1 MLKYMNE
8 FLNKLN
14 SCKSV
19 KDLIDIIPIKFLSL
33 TSLIVLCYLCLIP
46 YISSLTY
53 SFGTVVLYDGLTD
66 LLSTK
71 FSYCDHW
78 YRLQWTVLIL
88 SLLFIGYSFAK
99 AYYSGLSLKE
109 WIKKHKAVSCFGVVL
124 VLAFISFL
132 LSSNHQRSF
141 FGTGYRHDGLLS
153 YIMYLGVFCMAI
165 WLNDKHRRIL
175 CEVFMTVGCIMGL
188 LLIFPCDLFTT
199 WGSGTYATVFCQY
212 THFGSFMSMCIPCGM
227 YLFLTDKGGLI
238 RMLRIAQV
246 WLLFNTM
253 MVNATRATAVAVGG
267 VFILINVWGFM
278 LDKSKRKAVIVLDI
292 LLVLTVIFLNTDAH
306 LSERAKDNL
315 DVAEQIVLR
324 ENGGS
329 DIEALLDR
337 LTSYRY
343 TMWKKAVGYSLEK
356 PLFGWG
362 PDNLGELYYADG
374 LSFTDRPHNEFIQ
387 IGASLGIPCLIM
399 YCLGLINW
407 LIDMF
412 KKKDII
418 CIVCIGYLICSVF
431 SNSMFYTTPYFYMF
445 LGLTYGIINK

>member
-1 MLKYMNE
+1 MLKIIVH
-8 FLNKLN
+8 KLN
-14 SCKSV
+14 TFE
-19 KDLIDIIPIKFLSL
+19 DLLYFLQSKKI
-33 TSLIVLCYLCLIP
+33 SLICLIILIYLTVIP
-46 YISSLTY
+46 LFSSISFFNSEFIFIDDITL
-53 SFGTVVLYDGLTD
+53 

-141 FGTGYRHDGLLS
+141 FGTGYRHDGFLS

-165 WLNDKHRRIL
+165 WLNNKHRRIL
-175 CEVFMTVGCIMGL
+175 CEVFVAVGCIMGL

-267 VFILINVWGFM
+267 VFILINVWGFVW
-278 LDKSKRKAVIVLDI
+278 DKSKRKAVIVLDI
-292 LLVLTVIFLNTDAH
+292 LLFLTIVFLNTDAH

-343 TMWKKAVGYSLEK
+343 TMWKKAAGYSLEK

-399 YCLGLINW
+399 YCLGLFNW

-412 KKKDII
+412 KKKDMI

>member
-1 MLKYMNE
+1 
-8 FLNKLN
+8 
-14 SCKSV
+14 
-19 KDLIDIIPIKFLSL
+19 
-33 TSLIVLCYLCLIP
+33 
-46 YISSLTY
+46 
-53 SFGTVVLYDGLTD
+53 
-66 LLSTK
+66 
-71 FSYCDHW
+71 
-78 YRLQWTVLIL
+78 
-88 SLLFIGYSFAK
+88 
-99 AYYSGLSLKE
+99 
-109 WIKKHKAVSCFGVVL
+109 
-124 VLAFISFL
+124 
-132 LSSNHQRSF
+132 
-141 FGTGYRHDGLLS
+141 
-153 YIMYLGVFCMAI
+153 
-165 WLNDKHRRIL
+165 
-175 CEVFMTVGCIMGL
+175 
-188 LLIFPCDLFTT
+188 
-199 WGSGTYATVFCQY
+199 
-212 THFGSFMSMCIPCGM
+212 
-227 YLFLTDKGGLI
+227 
-238 RMLRIAQV
+238 MLRIAQV

-292 LLVLTVIFLNTDAH
+292 LFVLTVVFLNTDAH

>member
-1 MLKYMNE
+1 MLKNI
-8 FLNKLN
+8 KT
-14 SCKSV
+14 V
-19 KDLIDIIPIKFLSL
+19 KELLDVIDTKYISLS
-33 TSLIVLCYLCLIP
+33 SLCILLYICLIP
-46 YISSLTY
+46 LIASLTCGDVR
-53 SFGTVVLYDGLTD
+53 FFKGDGAPTQ
-66 LLSTK
+66 LLSST
-71 FSYCDHW
+71 FPYSDHW

-88 SLLFIGYSFAK
+88 SLLFIGYSLAK
-99 AYYSGLSLKE
+99 SYYSGLGLKE
-109 WIKKHKAVSCFGVVL
+109 WIKKHKAVGCFGVVL

-165 WLNDKHRRIL
+165 WLNNKHRRIL
-175 CEVFMTVGCIMGL
+175 CEVFVAVGCIMGL

-199 WGSGTYATVFCQY
+199 WGSGTYATIFCQY
-212 THFGSFMSMCIPCGM
+212 THFGSFMSMCIPCGI
-227 YLFLTDKGGLI
+227 YLFLKDKGGI
-238 RMLRIAQV
+238 IKILRIAQV

-267 VFILINVWGFM
+267 VFILVNVWGFVS
-278 LDKSKRKAVIVLDI
+278 DKSKRKSVIVLDI
-292 LLVLTVIFLNTDAH
+292 LLVLTVMFLHTDAH

-315 DVAEQIVLR
+315 SVAEQIVLR
-324 ENGGS
+324 EDGGS
-329 DIEALLDR
+329 DIEVLLDR

-343 TMWKKAVGYSLEK
+343 TMWKKAIGYSLDK

-387 IGASLGIPCLIM
+387 IAASLGIPCLIM
-399 YCLGLINW
+399 YCFGLFNW

>member
-1 MLKYMNE
+1 
-8 FLNKLN
+8 
-14 SCKSV
+14 
-19 KDLIDIIPIKFLSL
+19 
-33 TSLIVLCYLCLIP
+33 
-46 YISSLTY
+46 
-53 SFGTVVLYDGLTD
+53 
-66 LLSTK
+66 
-71 FSYCDHW
+71 
-78 YRLQWTVLIL
+78 
-88 SLLFIGYSFAK
+88 
-99 AYYSGLSLKE
+99 
-109 WIKKHKAVSCFGVVL
+109 
-124 VLAFISFL
+124 
-132 LSSNHQRSF
+132 
-141 FGTGYRHDGLLS
+141 
-153 YIMYLGVFCMAI
+153 MYLGVFCMAI
-165 WLNDKHRRIL
+165 WLNNKHRRIL
-175 CEVFMTVGCIMGL
+175 CEVFVAVGCLMGL
-188 LLIFPCDLFTT
+188 LLIFSCDLFTT
-199 WGSGTYATVFCQY
+199 WGSGTYATIFCQY

-292 LLVLTVIFLNTDAH
+292 LLVLTVVFLNTDAH

-343 TMWKKAVGYSLEK
+343 TMWKKAIGYSLEK

-399 YCLGLINW
+399 YCLGLFNW

-412 KKKDII
+412 KKKDMI

>member
-1 MLKYMNE
+1 MKIVPNLQKIDAI
-8 FLNKLN
+8 
-14 SCKSV
+14 
-19 KDLIDIIPIKFLSL
+19 KDLIHVINRDVLSLSSLIILLYFVFIPFLS
-33 TSLIVLCYLCLIP
+33 S
-46 YISSLTY
+46 ISFDKT
-53 SFGTVVLYDGLTD
+53 LYMILDD
-66 LLSTK
+66 KNILLSNY
-71 FSYCDHW
+71 FPYSNHW

-124 VLAFISFL
+124 VLAFVSFL

-227 YLFLTDKGGLI
+227 YLFLTGKGGLI

-292 LLVLTVIFLNTDAH
+292 LLVLTVVFLNTDAH